1 MLWYGSETPELVR
14 FRNTRTLAGHA
25 KQNAWTFLVA
35 STLAARLGPKPVYRN
50 AKCRGGAESSAQA
63 KPSADVPWCREGAHA
78 KRPNSSRIR
87 AHAKQNAVEE
97 PMRNARTAAGFMP
110 SKMPWRSPCETPE
123 QQQDSSPC
131 QAKCS
136 PTKSFMSS
144 LEPIKT
150 VLLAGSLFTRI
161 LQAAKSNN
169 FPGALPLTARG
180 RRKRAKV
187 PNRCFWNALKTRDD
201 RTEQQLEK
209 VPKRCLKKC
218 RNVAFGMHSR
228 LEPQNATR
236 RGL

>member
-1 MLWYGSETPELVR
+1 MKLVGNGSEKAKHHNRPSSGTPKTQAR
-14 FRNTRTLAGHA
+14 
-25 KQNAWTFLVA
+25 KNASRHLWNPYKTFFLVA

-78 KRPNSSRIR
+78 KRPKSSRIR

-123 QQQDSSPC
+123 QQQDASPC

-161 LQAAKSNN
+161 NLA
-169 FPGALPLTARG
+169 G
-180 RRKRAKV
+180 R
-187 PNRCFWNALKTRDD
+187 
-201 RTEQQLEK
+201 
-209 VPKRCLKKC
+209 
-218 RNVAFGMHSR
+218 
-228 LEPQNATR
+228 
-236 RGL
+236 